1 MPKRNLAWILIVAAI
16 ALLMWQLPQFI
27 AGRDSIIHAFGPLV
41 DACSQIQRR
50 YAEPVDDQRLVNV
63 AVDSAINAMIRNLGD
78 PHAAYFNDQDY
89 HRFQRRTDGLYGGI
103 GVEVWPVELGLEVLS
118 REPDSP
124 AVRAEICPGDIIT
137 HVDDRKMIGIPLVE
151 AVNSFL
157 NGPVDSPV
165 RITVIRPNA
174 ASTSAE
180 PRQLVL
186 YRTAIKLN
194 PVQGWARSGP
204 SGWHFMLDP
213 KLRIGYVRLVKFT
226 TDVDERLDEEF
237 NRLQSAGVSALIV
250 DLRENTGGLLE
261 SAKEVADRFLESGLI
276 VRTSGRKA
284 DTKQWFASREGT
296 YPRIPVVVLVN
307 GTTASAAEIVAGA
320 LRDHERAVVVGERT
334 YGKGSVQE
342 VVPLTGNHGAIKLT
356 TAYYYLYKGECIH
369 RTPEAD
375 RAGSWGVL
383 PNVVVA
389 MSPDERRI
397 WAEAWREI
405 SREPSPLI
413 EKTLSGD
420 TGLAADIAPQASTTA
435 TANPETTSPEDA
447 QDVSA
452 ESIEADRL
460 ARESERLIERDPQL
474 RKAIEIL
481 QKKLEP
487 APSESRESPTRR
499 S

>member
-50 YAEPVDDQRLVNV
+50 YAEPVDDQHMVNV
-63 AVDSAINAMIRNLGD
+63 AVDSAINAMIRDLGD

-103 GVEVWPVELGLEVLS
+103 GVEVWPVDLGLEVLS

-124 AVRAEICPGDIIT
+124 AVRAEILPGDIIT
-137 HVDDRKMIGIPLVE
+137 HVDDRKVVGVPLVE
-151 AVNSFL
+151 AVNSLL

-165 RITVIRPNA
+165 RITIIRPSD
-174 ASTSAE
+174 STQSAE

-186 YRTAIKLN
+186 YRAAIKLN
-194 PVQGWARSGP
+194 PVHGWARSGP

-237 NRLQSAGVSALIV
+237 NRLQTAGVRALIV

-296 YPRIPVVVLVN
+296 YPRIPVAVLVN

-356 TAYYYLYKGECIH
+356 TAYYYLFKGECIH

-389 MSPDERRI
+389 LSPEERRL

-405 SREPSPLI
+405 SREPVP
-413 EKTLSGD
+413 TVD
-420 TGLAADIAPQASTTA
+420 TGTSNGAGPIADHAGGTTSTA
-435 TANPETTSPEDA
+435 TTSADAASAEDA
-447 QDVSA
+447 A
-452 ESIEADRL
+452 GAPPESIEADRL
-460 ARESERLIERDPQL
+460 ARESDRLIERDPQL
-474 RKAIEIL
+474 RKALEIL

-487 APSESRESPTRR
+487 NAADSRDLATRR